1 MLADSQLS
9 LRDREAKC
17 TVGLEMSDVLTV
29 EVQIPVL
36 AGGFGFGEAKSYG
49 TWPQVLSD

>member
-1 MLADSQLS
+1 MLADCQVS

-36 AGGFGFGEAKSYG
+36 AGGFGLRRSKIILDVAAGAE
-49 TWPQVLSD
+49 